1 MELSNTQVLIALLI
15 SFLPAVLA
23 LRLGSSLYQ
32 DSVST
37 AISFVPKETAVT
49 KPEPEPAETPEAT
62 ETPADEAE
70 IPADEA
76 EATAPPEAGETTT

>member
-1 MELSNTQVLIALLI
+1 MELSNTQVFIALLI

-37 AISFVPKETAVT
+37 ATSFVPEETAVT
-49 KPEPEPAETPEAT
+49 KPEPEPAETAEAT
-62 ETPADEAE
+62 ETPADEV
-70 IPADEA
+70 
-76 EATAPPEAGETTT
+76 EATATPEAGETETSAG